1 MQVNKMAVKIV
12 GPTVN
17 TIHTTPDS
25 IGGANLVRI
34 YSANVSV
41 ITQTTAAGGAIGDI
55 TVPAASATL
64 LIKSPTDLLSASV
77 AVSCTPVA
85 YY

>member
-1 MQVNKMAVKIV
+1 MAVKIV
-12 GPTVN
+12 GPTVS
-17 TIHTTPDS
+17 TIHTTPSS
-25 IGGANLVRI
+25 IGGSTLVRI
-34 YSANVSV
+34 YSTNVSV
-41 ITQTTAAGGAIGDI
+41 ITQTTAAAGAIGDI
-55 TVPAASATL
+55 TVPADSVTV

>member
-1 MQVNKMAVKIV
+1 MAVKIV

-17 TIHTTPDS
+17 TIHTTPNS

-34 YSANVSV
+34 YSTNMSV

-55 TVPAASATL
+55 TVPADSATI
-64 LIKSPTDLLSASV
+64 LIKAPTDLLSASV

>member
-1 MQVNKMAVKIV
+1 MSVKIV
-12 GPTVN
+12 GQTVAN
-17 TIHTTPDS
+17 INVTPNS
-25 IGGANLVRI
+25 IGGAKLVRI
-34 YSANVSV
+34 YSATTAV
-41 ITQTTAAGGAIGDI
+41 ITQTTATAEAIGNI
-55 TVPAASATL
+55 IVPADSVTT